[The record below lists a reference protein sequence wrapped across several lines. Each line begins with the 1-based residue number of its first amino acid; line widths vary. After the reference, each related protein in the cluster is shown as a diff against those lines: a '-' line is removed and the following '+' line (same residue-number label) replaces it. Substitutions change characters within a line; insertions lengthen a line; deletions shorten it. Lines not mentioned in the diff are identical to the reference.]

1 MNKFAD
7 LAFRYISDPNEV
19 VKELGRFVREGHGM
33 LRYDC
38 ELGLRKY
45 AKTFGEVHEWAD
57 SFREF
62 TEAIELAIP
71 HSTLLKLIDVTGLR
85 RYINHV
91 VSAEHIAEIWESW
104 QNSGE
109 REFREFKDDPK
120 WKDLWTKCHDDK
132 RKWHLEFLD
141 LTARVS
147 GNLSLVE
154 KKFALETLLLQSST
168 VAASTSSKELPQESE
183 EEILKK
189 WFPRPDGRKTAK
201 DVLKHTR
208 TGKSQRQI
216 TGLVGKSPPTVSEIT
231 KKLREAGLL
240 PDA

>member
-7 LAFRYISDPNEV
+7 LAFRYVSDPNEA
-19 VKELGRFVREGHGM
+19 VKELGRFVHEGYGM
-33 LRYDC
+33 LRYDSK
-38 ELGLRKY
+38 LGHYKY
-45 AKTFGEVHEWAD
+45 AKPFGDVHEWAD

-71 HSTLLKLIDVTGLR
+71 HSTRLKLIDVEVVRG
-85 RYINHV
+85 YIHTV
-91 VSAEHIAEIWESW
+91 VSAEQYAEIWESPAVKKIMDE
-104 QNSGE
+104 SPGPE
-109 REFREFKDDPK
+109 
-120 WKDLWTKCHDDK
+120 WKGSLI
-132 RKWHLEFLD
+132 KWHDEKESWAIEFLD
-141 LTARVS
+141 LLSSVRQ
-147 GNLSLVE
+147 NLSVVE
-154 KKFALETLLLQSST
+154 KNLALETLLVQSST
-168 VAASTSSKELPQESE
+168 VAASTSSKQPPQESE